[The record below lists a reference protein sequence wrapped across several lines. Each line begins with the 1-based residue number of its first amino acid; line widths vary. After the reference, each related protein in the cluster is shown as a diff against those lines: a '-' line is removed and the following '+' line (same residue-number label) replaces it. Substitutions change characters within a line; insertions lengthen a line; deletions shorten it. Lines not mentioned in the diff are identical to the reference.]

1 MLCFLLFPG
10 VSFSWILSTA
20 TAKPN
25 HRTIFP
31 SPFYSLKPKTTEQH
45 KWKFQ
50 VRIYSICISF
60 CERKHLK
67 MMKIWIQAHSSR
79 SEKQWLVKQIELHG
93 IHVSVLD
100 YLGIKHTLTSIRREI
115 EAWYGMIKLQTF
127 LKLSSWFST
136 FPALNSLESFL
147 CLIKEPQN

>member
-50 VRIYSICISF
+50 VRIYSICVSF
-60 CERKHLK
+60 CECKHLK

-93 IHVSVLD
+93 IRVSFRLSGNQTHFNQYQKRD
-100 YLGIKHTLTSIRREI
+100 WSLIWNDKTSN
-115 EAWYGMIKLQTF
+115 
-127 LKLSSWFST
+127 
-136 FPALNSLESFL
+136 FPKIIL
-147 CLIKEPQN
+147 LIFHISCTK